1 MAQRLKG
8 LPARTKYRW
17 DEWVDGSAWAI
28 HKDEDYNIST
38 ANMQIT
44 LHMRAKSE
52 SKQRDT
58 TIRVETVS
66 ISREE
71 DGREGLAFQFYEEE
85 E

>member
-8 LPARTKYRW
+8 LPVRHKYRW
-17 DEWVDGSAWAI
+17 DDWVDGEAWAI
-28 HKDEDYNIST
+28 YKDEDYSIST
-38 ANMQIT
+38 TNMQIT
-44 LHMRAKSE
+44 LHMRAKAE
-52 SKQRDT
+52 TKRRDS

-66 ISREE
+66 ITREE